1 MTGTGPGSEAGASNH
16 AGPERL
22 SAADLQGRDALETI
36 RSWMADAG
44 RRDAGGFGGEDG
56 LRFESR
62 ALTPRDFLTGSSF
75 ALTVLTGGAKNGGH
89 ASLWG
94 RGAIAGFDG
103 REGDLSLDGEV
114 TTGLIGADWASSLE
128 SGSGAGS
135 GAGSGSGRWIAGLAI
150 GHSIGTGGWRRGGDC
165 DANCGGG
172 IEANLTGL
180 YPYAGIDL
188 TERLSVWAA
197 AGYGAGEV
205 TVTPEGGAGQTAD
218 LTMAMGAAGLRS
230 QVLRPQDG
238 NGLSLDF
245 KGDARF
251 TRTASDAVR
260 SDDGNLDAAEAD
272 VWLIRAGIE
281 GSRRFS
287 LWNGT
292 DGGASLTPSFE
303 AGLRLD
309 GGDAESGFGADLGGG
324 LAFADPESGLS
335 LDLKGRVLIAHSAAG
350 FREWGASGA
359 LSWDPRPTTDR
370 GLSLS
375 LTQSWGAAPAGGM
388 DALLSRETMA
398 GLAANDNP
406 GSGSGAGGRFQAS
419 SRLEARIGYG
429 LAMFG
434 GAFTGTPNI
443 GFGLSGGGGRDWRI
457 GWRLTSAIAGDP
469 GFEVSLDTTRHEP
482 ANDDEPEHGAMLK
495 GAIRF

>member
-1 MTGTGPGSEAGASNH
+1 M
-16 AGPERL
+16 
-22 SAADLQGRDALETI
+22 ETI

-44 RRDAGGFGGEDG
+44 RHEPGAFGGEDG

-62 ALTPRDFLTGSSF
+62 ALTPRDFLTGTAF
-75 ALTVLTGGAKNGGH
+75 ALTAKLGEGRGAGH
-89 ASLWG
+89 VSLWG

-114 TTGLIGADWASSLE
+114 KTGLIGADWAGSLE

-150 GHSIGTGGWRRGGDC
+150 GHSTGAGGWRRGGDC
-165 DANCGGG
+165 AANCGGG
-172 IEANLTGL
+172 IEARLTGL

-205 TVTPEGGAGQTAD
+205 TVTPEGEAGQTAD
-218 LTMAMGAAGLRS
+218 LAMAMGAAGLRS

-251 TRTASDAVR
+251 TRTSSDAVR
-260 SDDGNLDAAEAD
+260 SNGGNLEAAEAD
-272 VWLIRAGIE
+272 VWLIRAGVE
-281 GSRRFS
+281 GSRRFA
-287 LWNGT
+287 LGNGT

-309 GGDAESGFGADLGGG
+309 GGDAESGFGADLSGG
-324 LAFADPESGLS
+324 LAFADPKSGLS
-335 LDLKGRVLIAHSAAG
+335 LDLKGRMLVAHSAAG

-359 LSWDPRPTTDR
+359 LAWDPRPTTDR

-375 LTQSWGAAPAGGM
+375 LTQSWGASPSGGM

-398 GLAANDNP
+398 GLAANDS
-406 GSGSGAGGRFQAS
+406 GSGSFEAS

-429 LAMFG
+429 LAMFD

-443 GFGLSGGGGRDWRI
+443 GFGLSAGGGRDWRI

-469 GFEVSLDTTRHEP
+469 GFEVSLNATRHEP
-482 ANDDEPEHGAMLK
+482 ANDEQPEHGVMLR
-495 GAIRF
+495 ATVRW